1 MTSKFDSA
9 VNKILGED
17 SHKLPW
23 YYRAI
28 DKVVPDEWG
37 RVDDKGM
44 AGKGAGPA
52 IRGFKKGVGAG
63 SMLIPGT
70 AGVKALQGAKKGY
83 DAYKA
88 AKKLEGGMDMLRK
101 GKSAATKGYDKF
113 KDVATKGKGA
123 GETINRRPI
132 VTGLTTGGINTA
144 DELGAFGAKDKEDLM
159 NIKTAPAVYAVD
171 KAVDKGF
178 DAYDAVKNKLNKNNK

>member
-9 VNKILGED
+9 VSKILGED

-37 RVDDKGM
+37 DQRP
-44 AGKGAGPA
+44 GKKMTPFK
-52 IRGFKKGVGAG
+52 GFKKGVEAG

-88 AKKLEGGMDMLRK
+88 AKKLEGGFDTLRK
-101 GKSAATKGYDKF
+101 GKSAARQGYDKF
-113 KDVATKGKGA
+113 KDVATTGRGA
-123 GETINRRPI
+123 GETINRRPV

-159 NIKTAPAVYAVD
+159 NIKTAPAVYAAD